1 MNTTD
6 VSKSFLVKTEQ
17 LEFDRHNPRLV
28 EVEGL
33 ETATDKVI
41 MAALVAE
48 ADIGELVA
56 SIVANTYM
64 DIEPL
69 IVTQKGTQQIGNYRV
84 LEGNRR
90 LSAIRFIQNPALARD
105 CRLSI
110 PKYISDDVLDSLKK
124 VTAYLVDDEEE
135 ARAFIGFKH
144 INGPH
149 RWDSYAKARFI
160 SGWYLKEIDNGI
172 TIEDI
177 ASKLGD
183 NNQTVRSLIAGMLV
197 LKQAEDEE
205 LFQITDRSKRGPF
218 GFSHLYTAL
227 GRIEYRDFL
236 GLKKEWKQQPL
247 PYPVPSSHSEK
258 LKEVLQYLYGSKKD
272 GVQSVIKSQNPDL
285 KHLGQVIANPIAR
298 NVLLITRDL
307 EVAREEVGDAS
318 DIFQDALIIA
328 HTRVQEVMKKISKFS
343 PNQGNLLTIA
353 IEMAENANNIHT
365 LMKMKVSKNKG
376 Q

>member
-1 MNTTD
+1 MNTTA
-6 VSKSFLVKTEQ
+6 VAKSFLIETKQ

-28 EVEGL
+28 EVNGL
-33 ETATDKVI
+33 ETASDKII

-69 IVTQKGTQQIGNYRV
+69 IVTQKGTQIAGHYRV

-90 LSAIRFIQNPALARD
+90 LSAIRFIQDPALARE

-110 PKYISDDVLDSLKK
+110 PKEISDAVLNSLKT
-124 VTAYLVDDEEE
+124 VTAYLVNDEEE

-149 RWDSYAKARFI
+149 RWDSYAKARFVCD
-160 SGWYLKEIDNGI
+160 WYLKEIDSKI

-177 ASKLGD
+177 ANKLGD

-205 LFQITDRSKRGPF
+205 LFQISDRSKRGPF

-236 GLKKEWKQQPL
+236 GLKKEWNQQPL
-247 PYPVPSSHSEK
+247 SNPVPPSHKEK

-272 GVQSVIKSQNPDL
+272 DIQSVIKSQNPDL

-298 NVLLITRDL
+298 NVLFTTKDL
-307 EVAREEVGDAS
+307 EAAREEVGNPS

-328 HTRVQEVMKKISKFS
+328 HTHLQEVMKKISKFS
-343 PNQGNLLTIA
+343 ADQDNLLSIA
-353 IEMAENANNIHT
+353 MEMAENANNIHT
-365 LMKMKVSKNKG
+365 LMQMKISKNKRP
-376 Q
+376 

>member
-1 MNTTD
+1 MNTTA
-6 VSKSFLVKTEQ
+6 VPKSFLVETKQ

-28 EVEGL
+28 EVDGL
-33 ETATDKVI
+33 ETASDKII

-69 IVTQKGTQQIGNYRV
+69 IVTQKGTQKTGHYRV

-90 LSAIRFIQNPALARD
+90 LSAIRFLQNPALARD

-110 PKYISDDVLDSLKK
+110 PKDISNEVLNSLNT
-124 VTAYLVDDEEE
+124 VTAYLVDDEEG

-160 SGWYLKEIDNGI
+160 SDWYLKEIDKI
-172 TIEDI
+172 TIDDI
-177 ASKLGD
+177 ANKLGD

-205 LFQITDRSKRGPF
+205 LFQINDRSKRGPF

-236 GLKKEWKQQPL
+236 GLKKDWNQRPL
-247 PYPVPSSHSEK
+247 QNPVPSSHKEK

-272 GVQSVIKSQNPDL
+272 DIQSVIKSQNPDL

-298 NVLLITRDL
+298 NILFTTKDL
-307 EVAREEVGDAS
+307 EAAREEVGNAS

-343 PNQGNLLTIA
+343 ANQDNLLSIA
-353 IEMAENANNIHT
+353 MEMAENANNIHT
-365 LMKMKVSKNKG
+365 LMEIKISKSKG
-376 Q
+376 